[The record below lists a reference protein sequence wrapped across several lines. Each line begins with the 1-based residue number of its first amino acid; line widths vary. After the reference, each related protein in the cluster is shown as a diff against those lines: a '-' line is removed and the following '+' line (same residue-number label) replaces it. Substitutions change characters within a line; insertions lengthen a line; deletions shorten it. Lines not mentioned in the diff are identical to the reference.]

1 MQIST
6 QTFQLTKT
14 RVKMHQTLIE
24 NLKEVDIIIDSVCS
38 VVFSFHII
46 ILLMWVV
53 VLFNTSIRLR
63 RKVKY
68 SLLANY
74 NQDTCLEALNSK
86 VEYRKSLFMFA
97 IVLCELISSILTVV
111 KIIDIVMEYVLTN
124 SDHSSNSTILTKL
137 NKSSNSDVNG
147 EFHRNIC
154 NISNRF
160 GVDTNRFDR
169 VISVCFGISL
179 ILTFSLVYT
188 LMSYYV
194 MVTKKSLNYNLS
206 LKSVDLAREQK
217 VLLLVSSVMCLI
229 LLVLLVRI
237 EVYILYQIV
246 ESGFVIFQCYLTY
259 KYSRKLVQVFKWKIQ
274 DTKIAFGTDN
284 YKYKLY
290 NKTLS
295 TFQKFAFFYNLVVIF
310 FSIHVLFRTVT
321 ISAMYLQP
329 PDIHKLYNI
338 CINPLQSATYSK
350 ILEYTFDIMT
360 QVQKIPLSISFL
372 FLFLLNLSTVPFLL
386 SKINLSC
393 SYKRLNFTANKNMR
407 RPLLK

>member
-1 MQIST
+1 
-6 QTFQLTKT
+6 
-14 RVKMHQTLIE
+14 MHQTLIE

-154 NISNRF
+154 NSSHRF

-246 ESGFVIFQCYLTY
+246 ESCFVIFQCFLTY

-284 YKYKLY
+284 YQYKLY

-321 ISAMYLQP
+321 ISATYLQP
-329 PDIHKLYNI
+329 PGIHKLYDI
-338 CINPLQSATYSK
+338 CINPLQSATYVK
-350 ILEYTFDIMT
+350 ILEYTFDIMI

>member
-1 MQIST
+1 MENAS
-6 QTFQLTKT
+6 LTVFKCIVLVSLT
-14 RVKMHQTLIE
+14 SG
-24 NLKEVDIIIDSVCS
+24 IIGGAVLLC
-38 VVFSFHII
+38 HIV

-97 IVLCELISSILTVV
+97 IVLCELISTVFSIVSCAEGSIYFFNNYLNLFLTPT
-111 KIIDIVMEYVLTN
+111 VLNN
-124 SDHSSNSTILTKL
+124 SNT
-137 NKSSNSDVNG
+137 SD
-147 EFHRNIC
+147 
-154 NISNRF
+154 
-160 GVDTNRFDR
+160 
-169 VISVCFGISL
+169 GISYLWKISDYNGSQIIYSVLSIPL

-194 MVTKKSLNYNLS
+194 MVTKKSLNYKLS

-237 EVYILYQIV
+237 EVFVVFQIV
-246 ESGFVIFQCYLTY
+246 ESGFVIFQCFLTY

-290 NKTLS
+290 NKTLT
-295 TFQKFAFFYNLVVIF
+295 TFKTFAFFYNFVVIF
-310 FSIHVLFRTVT
+310 FSLHVLLYSFSVFERMFGTNEISSLYGLT
-321 ISAMYLQP
+321 INIHISTTYL
-329 PDIHKLYNI
+329 N
-338 CINPLQSATYSK
+338 
-350 ILEYTFDIMT
+350 ILEY
-360 QVQKIPLSISFL
+360 LSYTIFFVEKLFLALSLL
-372 FLFLLNLSTVPFLL
+372 FLFILNLSTFPYLL
-386 SKINLSC
+386 SRIHVRCHFNCKCKC
-393 SYKRLNFTANKNMR
+393 SRSS
-407 RPLLK
+407 

>member
-1 MQIST
+1 MLKSY
-6 QTFQLTKT
+6 FT
-14 RVKMHQTLIE
+14 RIAIVNLITY
-24 NLKEVDIIIDSVCS
+24 ITCG
-38 VVFSFHII
+38 VVFSFHITL
-46 ILLMWVV
+46 LLMWVV

-111 KIIDIVMEYVLTN
+111 KTLEAITAYVLTN
-124 SDHSSNSTILTKL
+124 SDHFSNSTILTKL

-154 NISNRF
+154 NDTHGF
-160 GVDTNRFDR
+160 GVDNNRLDR

-217 VLLLVSSVMCLI
+217 FLLLVSFVMCLI
-229 LLVLLVRI
+229 LLVLLVRA
-237 EVYILYQIV
+237 EVFVVFQIV
-246 ESGFVIFQCYLTY
+246 ESGFVIFQCIVTY

-284 YKYKLY
+284 YRYKLY
-290 NKTLS
+290 NRSLS

-321 ISAMYLQP
+321 ISAIYLQP
-329 PDIHKLYNI
+329 PNIHDLYDI

-350 ILEYTFDIMT
+350 ILVYTMDIMI
-360 QVQKIPLSISFL
+360 QVQEIPLSISLL

-393 SYKRLNFTANKNMR
+393 CYKRLNFTANKNMR

>member
-1 MQIST
+1 MLH
-6 QTFQLTKT
+6 FQKIIANLT
-14 RVKMHQTLIE
+14 RMDMIIYSASVAVFLCHITL
-24 NLKEVDIIIDSVCS
+24 
-38 VVFSFHII
+38 
-46 ILLMWVV
+46 LLMWVV

-111 KIIDIVMEYVLTN
+111 KITDFVTIYVLTN
-124 SDHSSNSTILTKL
+124 SDHSSNSTILTNL

-154 NISNRF
+154 NISNRV
-160 GVDTNRFDR
+160 GANKGEMDR

-217 VLLLVSSVMCLI
+217 VLLLVSFVMCLI
-229 LLVLLVRI
+229 LLVLLVRA
-237 EVYILYQIV
+237 EVFVVFQIV

-290 NKTLS
+290 NRSLS

-321 ISAMYLQP
+321 ISALYLQP
-329 PDIHKLYNI
+329 PKMHKLYDI
-338 CINPLQSATYSK
+338 CIKPHQYATYSK
-350 ILEYTFDIMT
+350 ILEYTVDIMI
-360 QVQKIPLSISFL
+360 QVQKIPVSISL
-372 FLFLLNLSTVPFLL
+372 LFLLLLNLFTVPFLL

-393 SYKRLNFTANKNMR
+393 HLRFKRPSSL
-407 RPLLK
+407 P